1 MDENNVNSSSTMIH
15 KGMKACRVCGKPV
28 AKSAKVCPNCGA
40 KQKGNKLLI
49 IIGVI
54 VVLGIIGA
62 VTGGNKKKDTNIA
75 PQAAEET
82 AKETTGAATDTA
94 TEETADEAAETV
106 TEEITYTEYDMSEL
120 MDDLENNAAAA
131 NEKYKG
137 QYVALTGRLSNID
150 AQGSYISISDPDN
163 ELSFQDCRCD
173 INGKQEISDI
183 VKTLSKGDII
193 TVKGKITDVGEIMGY
208 YLDIDEIVTE

>member
-1 MDENNVNSSSTMIH
+1 MDENNVNSSSTMIP
-15 KGMKACRVCGKPV
+15 KGMKVCRVCGKPV

-62 VTGGNKKKDTNIA
+62 AMGRNEKKDTNIA
-75 PQAAEET
+75 PQTAEET
-82 AKETTGAATDTA
+82 AKETTDAAT
-94 TEETADEAAETV
+94 ETA

-150 AQGSYISISDPDN
+150 AQGSYINLTDSNDQFAI
-163 ELSFQDCRCD
+163 QGCQCYVR
-173 INGKQEISDI
+173 GKQEISDI
-183 VKTLSKGDII
+183 VKTLSKDDII
-193 TVKGKITDVGEIMGY
+193 TVKGKITDVGEVMGY
-208 YLDIDEIVTE
+208 SLDIDEIVTE